1 MYIRWG
7 RTTCPSTQD
16 TQLVYSGRA
25 GGTYFRTKGGAS
37 NYLCLP
43 DDPNYLQYEAGT
55 QGINQIAGVQYYFGS
70 HPSLSAVNRHNVP
83 CAVCYAAT
91 RCVALMVPAK
101 TQCPTNWTLEYDG
114 YLASEY
120 YSHDSRTMY
129 ECVDKSPESVPGL
142 NANSNPTACLIPV
155 EPYCNGLSCPP
166 YDAGKELTCAVC
178 TR

>member
-7 RTTCPSTQD
+7 KTTCPSTQD

-25 GGTYFRTKGGAS
+25 GGTHYDHKGGAA

-43 DDPNYLQYEAGT
+43 DDPDYLQYQAGT
-55 QGINQIAGVQYYFGS
+55 QGHSYITGVEYRFNFLNSLGS
-70 HPSLSAVNRHNVP
+70 HENAP
-83 CAVCYAAT
+83 CAVCYVAT
-91 RCVALMVPAK
+91 RCVALTIPAK
-101 TQCPTNWTLEYDG
+101 TRCPTNWTLEYDG
-114 YLASEY
+114 YLASQRHNHAGR
-120 YSHDSRTMY
+120 SMF
-129 ECVDKSPESVPGL
+129 ECVDKTPESISGL
-142 NANSNPTACLIPV
+142 SAFSSPLSHFYSV